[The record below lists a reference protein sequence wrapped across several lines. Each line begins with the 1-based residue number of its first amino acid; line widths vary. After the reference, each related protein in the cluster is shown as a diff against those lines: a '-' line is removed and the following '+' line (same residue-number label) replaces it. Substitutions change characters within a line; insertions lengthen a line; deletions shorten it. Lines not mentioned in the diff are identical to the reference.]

1 MMHRTNP
8 FDLMQAFQNARNP
21 QELFI
26 NLIQNNPQNKQ
37 MLTQLQ
43 NSTNGAS
50 FEQMARQVAKQ
61 KGISEQQLMQMFNSL
76 NRK

>member
-61 KGISEQQLMQMFNSL
+61 KGISEEQLMQMYNSL

>member
-50 FEQMARQVAKQ
+50 FEQMARQIAKQ
-61 KGISEQQLMQMFNSL
+61 KGISEEQLMQMYNTL

>member
-50 FEQMARQVAKQ
+50 FEQMARQIAKQ
-61 KGISEQQLMQMFNSL
+61 KGISEEQLMQMFNSL